1 MENEIIKLELTLAH
15 VNHILA
21 VLGEAK
27 FVQAADPVSWIREQA
42 LPQHAEIAK
51 KYPDVV
57 EEEKTD
63 AV

>member
-1 MENEIIKLELTLAH
+1 MENEIIKLELTLAQ

-51 KYPDVV
+51 KYPS
-57 EEEKTD
+57 EETTAE
-63 AV
+63 AA